1 MKTKQARINAAFAEI
16 IRNICFRNLI
26 GPDVFI
32 NGIDQPKEIA
42 SKLYYGEHEWL
53 GFVTFR
59 QLDRLLKTTPGHI
72 EQVYR
77 NVVRKHTC

>member
-1 MKTKQARINAAFAEI
+1 METKQARINAAFAEI

-26 GPDVFI
+26 DSDVFI

-77 NVVRKHTC
+77 NVVEKCTC